1 MKIRDLIGPDDII
14 IQDKAESKKQVLQDM
29 VSHIAKRKMAIDER
43 HVTELLLE
51 REKLGST
58 GLGDGVAIPHARC
71 DFPADCDD
79 GVAVLLMKLNSPIDF
94 EANDDAP
101 VDIICMLIASQ
112 NCGTSHLTTLAAM
125 SRFIRDKSSAKMI
138 RQASTSAMIWE
149 ALNQAEQSSAA

>member
-14 IQDKAESKKQVLQDM
+14 IRNKAESKKQILQDM
-29 VSHIAKRKMAIDER
+29 VGLIASRQIALDER
-43 HVTELLLE
+43 HATELLLE

-71 DFPADCDD
+71 DFTSNCDR
-79 GVAVLLMKLNSPIDF
+79 GVAVLLMKLNTPVDF

-125 SRFIRDKSSAKMI
+125 SRFIRDESSARMI
-138 RQASTSAMIWE
+138 RQASSPTMIWQ
-149 ALNQAEQSSAA
+149 ALNDPRQSSAA

>member
-71 DFPADCDD
+71 DFPADCDH

-125 SRFIRDKSSAKMI
+125 SRFIRDESSARMI
-138 RQASTSAMIWE
+138 RQANTSAMIWE